1 MLKLEEWM
9 DIKDLHRQGYSI
21 RKITEIT
28 GHSRNTIRRKL
39 KEKTPQSFTPGSR
52 GSKLDPYKDYITHR
66 FLECGLSGIRLLEEI
81 KPMGYIGSVD
91 VVCRFL
97 QTLRTQSVAA
107 LKATVRFETPPGQQ
121 GQADWAYCGRFP
133 DNAGNMVP
141 IYAFVFV
148 LGFSRMLFVRFT
160 TSMDVSALI
169 DCHQRA
175 FEYLGGWPR
184 EILYD
189 NMKQVKLGPNEWN
202 PLFLD
207 FANHY
212 GFTPKT
218 HRIRRPRTKGKV
230 ERMVFYVKDNFL
242 NGRAFDGLADLNSQ
256 GLHWLNETANSR
268 IHTTTGC
275 RPFDL
280 LLQEGLADIGSIAA
294 YKVYPM
300 HMVRVSVESFVNIG
314 GSRYSVPPVHVGKSV
329 IVTLREHRVI
339 VRSGDLIAS
348 RAGAPSQGVIIA
360 EHDEAEHPGS
370 CIAAKEHL
378 AELWKLSLASPDG
391 PLPSW
396 QMTFRQE
403 VAATPLSIYEASAG
417 CSSPTGYETEVA
429 A

>member
-1 MLKLEEWM
+1 M

-39 KEKTPQSFTPGSR
+39 KEKTPAPFTPGLR
-52 GSKLDPYKDYITHR
+52 ASKLDPYKEYVKRR
-66 FLECGLSGIRLLEEI
+66 FLECGLSGVRLLEEI
-81 KPMGYIGSVD
+81 TPMGYTGSVD
-91 VVCRFL
+91 VVCRYVK
-97 QTLRTQSVAA
+97 TLRPQAVAA
-107 LKATVRFETPPGQQ
+107 RKATVRFETPPGRQ

-133 DNAGNMVP
+133 DGSGNIVP

-148 LGFSRMLFVRFT
+148 LGFSRTLYVRFT
-160 TSMDVSALI
+160 TSMDVPTLI

-175 FEYLGGWPR
+175 FEHLGGWPS

-242 NGRAFDGLADLNSQ
+242 NGRSFTDLEDLNAQ
-256 GLHWLNETANSR
+256 ATHWLDNTANVR
-268 IHTTTGC
+268 VHATTG
-275 RPFDL
+275 RKPTDL
-280 LLQEGLADIGSIAA
+280 LPQEGLTPVSTVKA
-294 YKVYPM
+294 YKVYPTRTAD
-300 HMVRVSVESFVNIG
+300 VGAEGFVHIG
-314 GSRYSVPPVHVGKSV
+314 GSRYSVPPAYVGQPV
-329 IVTLREHRVI
+329 TVTLREQRVI
-339 VRSGDLIAS
+339 VRSGDLI
-348 RAGAPSQGVIIA
+348 IA
-360 EHDEAEHPGS
+360 EHAEADRPGS
-370 CIAAKEHL
+370 SVAAKEHM
-378 AELWKLSLASPDG
+378 AELWKLSLASADG
-391 PLPSW
+391 PLPNW
-396 QMTFRQE
+396 QMTFRQD
-403 VAATPLSIYEASAG
+403 VAATPLNRYE
-417 CSSPTGYETEVA
+417 EVA